1 MIKNP
6 EVGAAVAETE
16 EFASGEQPLS
26 PGQRELV
33 ELVYGRF
40 EIWRDACKPY
50 HDKAKV
56 ARAVLRMMDPQQ
68 DPEDAQVKTLQLQT
82 LKSTFNFSVADQM
95 DNMPEA
101 RMLPERPDLAE
112 VAEDLTDVTTWVL
125 AHNAFEAKHRA
136 RVEDCFGVGTAVMQ
150 IAWDPDMDY
159 GEGNIAVLR
168 WPVEA
173 FLWDPAAETLQEAR
187 ALYKV
192 SWHPLS
198 WYKQHYPDA
207 YKYIGSED
215 GQFHGVGV
223 PEAMEDARQGSDE
236 EKAMLLEYW
245 FRLYD
250 AKNRRYTINVAYLA
264 GGALLDY
271 AENVYAHGLY
281 PFVGDVYSKIEGA
294 PVGDGMVDELVT
306 MMRYIN
312 RYGAYID
319 MNLRMSAKGRLLA
332 DRNAGI
338 DLDALADWSKD
349 IVLGNRIDPSALQWL
364 QTQPFTGM
372 VTQQMI
378 QLQTDLKQDSGQNQF
393 TRGETTGGVTAASA
407 ISSLQEAGGKVSRL
421 RTHGLNQGFKE
432 IVEQIMWLISQF
444 YNEERVVYITGR
456 SDKANREVKISRKA
470 IYGDKLP
477 RGKALPPPPFSV
489 QVQVQR
495 RNPLRVQAQNELFMQ
510 MYSMAAQGGQL
521 FPLSVLL
528 ELLQVDG
535 KERILP
541 VVRQS
546 ETFAQQMQELA
557 AQNEQLTAENQ
568 QLQEGITNLQGLNQT
583 YAKSM
588 RKGMYPN
595 AGPTDQP
602 LPEVQAGITM

>member
-6 EVGAAVAETE
+6 KVDVAVVEAD

-26 PGQRELV
+26 LEQRRLV
-33 ELVYGRF
+33 DLAYNRF

-50 HDKAKV
+50 HEKAKV

-68 DPEDAQVKTLQLQT
+68 DPEDAKVKTLQLQT

-101 RMLPERPDLAE
+101 RMLPERPDLAA
-112 VAEDLTDVTTWVL
+112 VAEDLTDVTTWVMNR
-125 AHNAFEAKHRA
+125 NAFESKHRM
-136 RVEDCFGVGTAVMQ
+136 RVEDCFGVGTAVTQ

-159 GEGNIAVLR
+159 GEGNIAILR

-187 ALYKV
+187 ALFKV
-192 SWHPLS
+192 SWHPRS
-198 WYKQHYPDA
+198 WYKQHYPDV
-207 YKYIGSED
+207 YKYIGAED

-223 PEAMEDARQGSDE
+223 PEAMEDARNGSDE

-250 AKNRRYTINVAYLA
+250 AKTRRYTINVAYLA

-281 PFVGDVYSKIEGA
+281 PFVGDVYSKIEGT

-319 MNLRMSAKGRLLA
+319 MNLRMSAKGRLLV
-332 DRNAGI
+332 DRAAGI
-338 DLDALADWSKD
+338 DMEALADWTND
-349 IVLGNRIDPSALQWL
+349 IIPGDRIDASALQWL

-432 IVEQIMWLISQF
+432 IVEQVMWLISQF
-444 YNEERVVYITGR
+444 YDDERVIYITGR
-456 SDKANREVKISRKA
+456 PDKENREVKISRKV
-470 IYGDKLP
+470 IYGNKLP

-510 MYSMAAQGGQL
+510 MYSMAAQGGQI

-541 VVRQS
+541 VVRES
-546 ETFAQQMQELA
+546 ETYAQQMQQLA
-557 AQNEQLTAENQ
+557 AQNEQLMAENQ
-568 QLQEGITNLQGLNQT
+568 QLQEGIANLQSLNQT
-583 YAKSM
+583 YAKSL
-588 RKGMYPN
+588 RNGMYPS
-595 AGPTDQP
+595 AGVTDQA
-602 LPEVQAGITM
+602 LPDVQPELTM